1 MGPADSLGTL
11 TWKTRNETGLPNKET
26 LMSKPWRSVLFVL
39 MLAAFVFVGST
50 YLMMY

>member
-1 MGPADSLGTL
+1 ME
-11 TWKTRNETGLPNKET
+11 TRNEAGPPNEEAF
-26 LMSKPWRSVLFVL
+26 MSKPWRSVLFVL